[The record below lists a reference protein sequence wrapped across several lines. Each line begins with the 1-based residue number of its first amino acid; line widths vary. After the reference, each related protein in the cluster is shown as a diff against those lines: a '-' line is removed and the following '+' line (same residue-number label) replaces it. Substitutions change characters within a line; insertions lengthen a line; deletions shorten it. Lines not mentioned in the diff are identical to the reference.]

1 MTKKEPLECLEQSNA
16 ALGKFLTVISTESE
30 WGWKLSLLLQVKSD
44 KRMGIGKSW
53 WDRME
58 KMDQRG
64 QSREGGMDPDGSWVF
79 EREQGLYGDINLDNR
94 EVWRRKWFGEEN
106 DDLCSRQFESH
117 GVGFTLR
124 KHFPYFPILL
134 SSALSVV
141 LGISIKRNQWPFLA
155 EFGKKEFIETK
166 WKKKRKWRILCLIGL
181 REETGSSESQSKIS
195 WNVAWKVVDSM
206 SKPNFQYLKAVGE
219 CLRNWMNVV
228 QERIIHWKN
237 EKVAFSIPKS
247 VSLSVMSGYAT
258 PWTIAHQAPLSMGFS
273 RQERWSGLPFFSSRG
288 LPDPGIESRSPA
300 LAGTFFIVWATRK
313 ASKFKFNSK

>member
-44 KRMGIGKSW
+44 KRMGRGKSW

-79 EREQGLYGDINLDNR
+79 EREQGLYGDINPDNR

-106 DDLCSRQFESH
+106 DDLRSRQFESH

-166 WKKKRKWRILCLIGL
+166 WKKRKWRILCLIGL
-181 REETGSSESQSKIS
+181 TEETGSSESQSKIS
-195 WNVAWKVVDSM
+195 WNVAWNVVDSM
-206 SKPNFQYLKAVGE
+206 SKPNF
-219 CLRNWMNVV
+219 
-228 QERIIHWKN
+228 
-237 EKVAFSIPKS
+237 
-247 VSLSVMSGYAT
+247 
-258 PWTIAHQAPLSMGFS
+258 
-273 RQERWSGLPFFSSRG
+273 
-288 LPDPGIESRSPA
+288 
-300 LAGTFFIVWATRK
+300 
-313 ASKFKFNSK
+313 